1 MKITFNQIPHDKK
14 IAMLK
19 ALQEFKLPNNPV
31 FLHCGTL
38 LGAIRENAL
47 IDHDDDIDI
56 AYLSAYHTIPEVKRE
71 MLEIYHYLASAN
83 QLIKYFDLNYCDVF
97 IGSGS
102 NTISNINSNVPGL
115 GQAHIRVND
124 YAFDMWTT
132 WVDNDG
138 KFNLYD
144 MSQISDSPL
153 PLETATIYGL
163 EFPVPRYSKDI
174 LKAIYGSGWGV
185 PKVMKPPRKKFL
197 FKC

>member
-1 MKITFNQIPHDKK
+1 MKFADLTHEEK

-71 MLEIYHYLASAN
+71 MLEIYHYLADN
-83 QLIKYFDLNYCDVF
+83 NMLIKYFDLNYCDVF
-97 IGSGS
+97 
-102 NTISNINSNVPGL
+102 NINSNTPGL
-115 GQAHIRVND
+115 GQAHILFNG

-132 WVDNDG
+132 WIDNDG
-138 KFNLYD
+138 FFNLYD

-163 EFPVPRYSKDI
+163 NFPVPRNAKDI
-174 LKAIYGSGWGV
+174 LRAIYGSDWRV
-185 PKVMKPPRKKFL
+185 PKVMKPPRKNFL